1 VEELLRR
8 LKPAQ
13 ATVIRLVKLEG
24 ITIEGASKATG
35 QSVAL
40 VKVNIHRGLKKLTQ
54 LAAREAITSAT
65 PPSSAS
71 LGDQNLAAASDVE
84 QNTSVNAQ
92 R

>member
-54 LAAREAITSAT
+54 LAA
-65 PPSSAS
+65 
-71 LGDQNLAAASDVE
+71 
-84 QNTSVNAQ
+84 
-92 R
+92 